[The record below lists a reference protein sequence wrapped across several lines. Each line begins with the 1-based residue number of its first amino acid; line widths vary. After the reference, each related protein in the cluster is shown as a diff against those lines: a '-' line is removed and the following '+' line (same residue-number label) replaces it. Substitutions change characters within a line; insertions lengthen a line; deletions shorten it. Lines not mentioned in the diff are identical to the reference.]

1 MARTLQTRVAESL
14 ESLVIRLW
22 PIRAAELRAC
32 VTDRITRRSRWSREL
47 RRRHYLASSRW
58 SRSRLRPISA
68 AELAL
73 AALIGL
79 VSARL
84 VFAGEPVLRVGTS
97 DDYPPFSLRGRGFDV
112 DAAEAMARDFGMRIE
127 WVRFRWPEL
136 RGKMRADVFDV
147 AMSGI
152 TWRPERAVIG
162 WMSRAVA
169 QGGPCVVGDPNVG
182 LVAVNRGGVLESWAR
197 RRFAPRSIVSVDDNL
212 SLPTLLE
219 SGAVSAF
226 VTDSFE
232 AASRPRGT
240 DHAVSCEPP
249 RDRKV
254 YWIAPQ
260 RASALGPRVD
270 AWVAANETHLEELR
284 RRWLG
289 GTSPRDEVDNLIDL
303 AARRLALM
311 PAVAAWKHAHGIAVE
326 NPAREQAVLARAEG
340 AARAAGLD
348 PDSVRSLFSVQIAL
362 AKALERRASET
373 EATLDLET
381 EIRPALSQIGDRI
394 VASLAVAAPVE
405 ARALAQDRLAPLAEL
420 LSSEEVGELRTAILG
435 VRRSKS

>member
-14 ESLVIRLW
+14 QSLVIRL
-22 PIRAAELRAC
+22 RAAFRVREPFGSGETLCRA
-32 VTDRITRRSRWSREL
+32 S
-47 RRRHYLASSRW
+47 LA
-58 SRSRLRPISA
+58 A
-68 AELAL
+68 

-79 VSARL
+79 LLARS
-84 VFAGEPVLRVGTS
+84 VFAGDPVLRVGTS
-97 DDYPPFSLRGRGFDV
+97 DDYPPFSLGGRGFDV
-112 DAAEAMARDFGMRIE
+112 DTAEAMARDLGMRIE

-136 RGKMRADVFDV
+136 RGDVDADAFDV

-197 RRFAPRSIVSVDDNL
+197 KRFTPRSIVSVDDNL
-212 SLPTLLE
+212 SLSTLLE
-219 SGAVSAF
+219 GGAVSAF

-232 AASRPRGT
+232 AASRPRRT
-240 DHAVSCEPP
+240 DQVVRCEPP

-254 YWIAPQ
+254 YWIAPR
-260 RASALGPRVD
+260 RASDLGPQID
-270 AWVAANETHLEELR
+270 AWLAANEAQLQEFR

-289 GTSPRDEVDNLIDL
+289 GVSPRDEVDNLIDL

-311 PAVAAWKHAHGIAVE
+311 PAVATWKRAHGRPVE
-326 NPAREQAVLARAEG
+326 NSMREQAVLARAEG

-348 PDSVRSLFSVQIAL
+348 PDSVRALFVVQIAL
-362 AKALERRASET
+362 AKAVERRASES
-373 EATLDLET
+373 ESTLDLET
-381 EIRPALSQIGDRI
+381 ALRPALSQIGDRI
-394 VASLAVAAPVE
+394 VASLGVAAPVE
-405 ARALAQDRLAPLAEL
+405 ARALAEDRLVPLAEL
-420 LSSEEVGELRTAILG
+420 LSSDEVRELRTAILG
-435 VRRSKS
+435 VRRSKP

>member
-1 MARTLQTRVAESL
+1 MAST
-14 ESLVIRLW
+14 
-22 PIRAAELRAC
+22 
-32 VTDRITRRSRWSREL
+32 
-47 RRRHYLASSRW
+47 
-58 SRSRLRPISA
+58 
-68 AELAL
+68 LAL
-73 AALIGL
+73 ATLVGL
-79 VSARL
+79 VLARS
-84 VFAGEPVLRVGTS
+84 VVAAEPVLRVGTS
-97 DDYPPFSLRGRGFDV
+97 DDYTPFSLRGRGFDV
-112 DAAEAMARDFGMRIE
+112 DAVEAMARDFGMRIE

-136 RGKMRADVFDV
+136 RGNARANVFDV

-169 QGGPCVVGDPNVG
+169 QGGPCVVGDPTAG

-197 RRFAPRSIVSVDDNL
+197 RRFAPQSLVAVDDNL

-219 SGAVSAF
+219 GGAVSAF

-232 AASRPRGT
+232 AASRPRRT
-240 DHAVSCEPP
+240 DDAVRCEPP

-260 RASALGPRVD
+260 RASALGPRID
-270 AWVAANETHLEELR
+270 AWLAANERRLEELR

-289 GTSPRDEVDNLIDL
+289 GASPRDEVDNLIDL

-311 PAVAAWKHAHGIAVE
+311 PAVAAWKRAHGLAVE
-326 NPAREQAVLARAEG
+326 DPEREQAVLARAEG
-340 AARAAGLD
+340 AARAAGLE
-348 PDSVRSLFSVQIAL
+348 PDSVRALFAIQIAL
-362 AKALERRASET
+362 AKAIERRASET

-381 EIRPALSQIGDRI
+381 ELRPTLSQIGDRI

-405 ARALAQDRLAPLAEL
+405 ARALSEDRLEPLAEL
-420 LSSEEVGELRTAILG
+420 LGSEEVSELRTTILG
-435 VRRSKS
+435 VRRSKR

>member
-1 MARTLQTRVAESL
+1 MARTL
-14 ESLVIRLW
+14 
-22 PIRAAELRAC
+22 
-32 VTDRITRRSRWSREL
+32 
-47 RRRHYLASSRW
+47 
-58 SRSRLRPISA
+58 
-68 AELAL
+68 AL
-73 AALIGL
+73 ATLVGL
-79 VSARL
+79 VLARS
-84 VFAGEPVLRVGTS
+84 VVAAEPVLRVGTS
-97 DDYPPFSLRGRGFDV
+97 DDYPPFSVRGRGFDV

-136 RGKMRADVFDV
+136 RSNARADVFDV

-169 QGGPCVVGDPNVG
+169 QGGPCVVGDPTAG

-197 RRFAPRSIVSVDDNL
+197 RRFAPQSLVAVDDNL

-219 SGAVSAF
+219 GGAVSAF

-232 AASRPRGT
+232 AASRPQRT
-240 DHAVSCEPP
+240 DDAVRCEPP

-260 RASALGPRVD
+260 RASALGPRID
-270 AWVAANETHLEELR
+270 AWLAANEGRLEELR

-289 GTSPRDEVDNLIDL
+289 GASPRGEVDNLIDL

-311 PAVAAWKHAHGIAVE
+311 PAVAAWKRAHGLAVE
-326 NPAREQAVLARAEG
+326 DPEREQAVLARAED
-340 AARAAGLD
+340 AARPAGLE
-348 PDSVRSLFSVQIAL
+348 PDSVRALFAVQIAL
-362 AKALERRASET
+362 AKAIERRASET

-381 EIRPALSQIGDRI
+381 ELRPALSQIGDRI
-394 VASLAVAAPVE
+394 VASLAVAAPVG
-405 ARALAQDRLAPLAEL
+405 ARALSEDRLEPLAEL
-420 LSSEEVGELRTAILG
+420 LGSEEVSELRTAILG
-435 VRRSKS
+435 VRRSKR

>member
-1 MARTLQTRVAESL
+1 MARTL
-14 ESLVIRLW
+14 
-22 PIRAAELRAC
+22 
-32 VTDRITRRSRWSREL
+32 
-47 RRRHYLASSRW
+47 
-58 SRSRLRPISA
+58 
-68 AELAL
+68 AL
-73 AALIGL
+73 ATLVGL
-79 VSARL
+79 VLARS
-84 VFAGEPVLRVGTS
+84 VVAAEPVLRVGTS
-97 DDYPPFSLRGRGFDV
+97 DDYPPFSVRGRGFDV

-136 RGKMRADVFDV
+136 RSNARADVFDV

-169 QGGPCVVGDPNVG
+169 QGGPCVVGDPTAG

-197 RRFAPRSIVSVDDNL
+197 RRFAPQSLVAVDDNL

-219 SGAVSAF
+219 GGAVSAF

-232 AASRPRGT
+232 AASRPHRT
-240 DHAVSCEPP
+240 DDAVRCEPP

-260 RASALGPRVD
+260 RASALGPRID
-270 AWVAANETHLEELR
+270 AWLAANEGRLEELR

-289 GTSPRDEVDNLIDL
+289 GASPRGEVDNLIDL

-311 PAVAAWKHAHGIAVE
+311 PAVAAWKRAHGLAVE
-326 NPAREQAVLARAEG
+326 DPERGQAVLARAED
-340 AARAAGLD
+340 AARPAGLE
-348 PDSVRSLFSVQIAL
+348 PDSVRALFAVQIAL
-362 AKALERRASET
+362 AKAIERRASET

-381 EIRPALSQIGDRI
+381 ELRPALSQIGDRI
-394 VASLAVAAPVE
+394 VASLAVAAPVG
-405 ARALAQDRLAPLAEL
+405 ARALSEDRLEPLAEL
-420 LSSEEVGELRTAILG
+420 LGSEEVSELRTAILG
-435 VRRSKS
+435 VRRSKR